1 MTSGGPDERADC
13 SIAKVL
19 ANIPFNN
26 VAFNRAPP
34 HFTSEFALS
43 IPFETICPCYQHLP
57 QNVRKMLPLL
67 LAQLV
72 HHYHLDAGIR
82 SLGVDNPLHLSYLWS
97 DPQGIEYRHEL
108 RSNLRGFTYGG
119 AELKTKLRDIN
130 CDAFLMNVQGL
141 VNQTV
146 LMRQLPPTRQSAIA
160 LKATAELVNDVTDGC
175 IDQSELLAG
184 FEGSSFAAPCHHQQ
198 STRILD
204 SSAQADSAPSL
215 LHPTPAPTVRSQT
228 PLPNAALLLPQAP
241 PAFEVPEALD
251 VRTAWFRCHVIGA
264 DRQGLWRDKS
274 ARDINSLL
282 CGTIRAKMR
291 EMLNK
296 ALAVCRMLQGQ
307 NSNGDVDRIGAADA
321 FQRCKEKVHNK
332 WGCDILNDGQ
342 AAVRTVYLIMTGKS
356 INAFSSLD
364 MEKCKLYRQQCQ
376 DSSWNDPAP
385 LQQSNLRTFCAQTNH
400 ANGDDDRFSQAEID
414 GDGNDDGH
422 FGPIDDQ
429 VADIDVDD
437 TELLNDTEPC
447 KEIAL
452 EESLLSQTECFVCAI
467 CKPNRL
473 FAKWPQ
479 YLQHYRS
486 HISGNRLQ
494 IMPEPDEV
502 QVAMGKK
509 MHARPNSQFCAV
521 SQLYWKEYDLETKLR
536 FFRKRLITR
545 KCLQSGDKIKVKYLD
560 SECKV
565 ALVLDPKLKYRQKAH
580 YVTSVRYL
588 TDEDIDLTLE
598 AQEVPLT
605 SILQHWRPRGTQG
618 SRSSTG
624 RLDEFT
630 PIRSHV
636 QHAASP
642 ITQVAGT
649 AASSIPLD
657 VNTRA
662 SSSPPTRV
670 LASHSP
676 ARAQLKPS
684 QLFSTGNLRSLPS
697 SSLPLHATFKS
708 SSSVV
713 LPQVT
718 VPCSATAAKLQKSSS
733 AATGTST
740 FATPST
746 GCNTSQQAASA
757 ATTQP
762 KLFNASSFARP
773 HRGQNLLPALFNA
786 ATSNM
791 GGAASTSLVP
801 ARPTIGQS
809 VVECSPLS
817 DADAQLDIG
826 ALIML
831 RDVAQLGS
839 CLRMPLMLVQQQYCN
854 PPTVGIREGV
864 RFPIFQFEQAA
875 FIDDDYGTK
884 FTGSYPDH
892 VQKVLDAFKLDETH
906 RCFFLALG
914 IGTNIDPFL
923 LQCLF
928 RRHARY
934 IIHNKAVLLNS
945 SAVLGE
951 AQGAIEAEME
961 SLQDVM
967 KPGSGID
974 CSVLRYLW
982 PIEFDNFRIVVI
994 CKRLDRQKVAR
1005 CNVLV
1010 FNSSSTDG
1018 VRIQASQDAERK
1030 QTIFL
1035 KLENGHYT
1043 LLTLV
1048 HGFLDVSDAHVTP
1061 WFAHDINEGLRCPS
1075 TTTMQFQE
1083 KVFSEAYV
1091 ACAVDGT
1098 VPNAGQIDAIWRR
1111 ITAGHG
1117 ISFGSKGEWLTGI
1130 PQGVAT
1136 NNEHQQGS
1144 IDAASFENVKNALLN
1159 ALEAKDNLTAS
1170 TSRSGSSRASRFAP
1184 SVSVIASAPCV
1195 HAPLLPAS
1203 VPCVFLDLGSESG
1216 RALVRM
1222 LHNERITHA
1231 AGVELQP
1238 PWFRLSVTLFQEIR
1252 KEFVAQGFRMPA
1264 ITLFQS
1270 CMLKQKP
1277 ELAYIYAIASIAYM
1291 NNEVFDKAK
1300 VAQPL
1305 LTHLPARHTARQ
1317 NLSANAAYALSKTF
1331 QNRTCIAVFK
1341 DQYFNENFNYK
1352 PVVAVKVHPTWA
1364 DWAPY
1369 SMFIKSLQQ
1378 QVLIAPRICLR
1389 CASFAEVR
1397 NFQEVMRS
1405 WSVALAHAYT
1415 IIQQNPNNY
1424 YEPESQAHLPQDNSD
1439 SDPIVFNSDSDSP
1452 DSEALDTSLLQAVLP
1467 SRNSGQVVSDTAN
1480 IQELATLQPR
1490 KMLHQNVIQE
1500 YMSLLA
1506 LHFDT
1511 TSFCPWLMYGT
1522 PWETL
1527 RSPSHF
1533 SQFTLKQR
1541 DKFCTQFFKET
1552 LRCPNKPIIFAMNP
1566 GGNHWIALKID
1577 MHRQYIATA
1586 CSLKNTMDELAQGV
1600 LKMISCHHKPASSF
1614 QHFSV
1619 DVPYQ
1624 KNAVDCGPLTCLFML
1639 FFAQN
1644 DVSGSTK
1651 LEYETE
1657 ATAVAMRLRIAAD
1670 IANKELMPL
1679 VVTQ

>member
-1 MTSGGPDERADC
+1 
-13 SIAKVL
+13 
-19 ANIPFNN
+19 
-26 VAFNRAPP
+26 
-34 HFTSEFALS
+34 
-43 IPFETICPCYQHLP
+43 
-57 QNVRKMLPLL
+57 MLPLL

-97 DPQGIEYRHEL
+97 DPQGIEYRHVL
-108 RSNLRGFTYGG
+108 HSNLRGFTYGV

-175 IDQSELLAG
+175 IEQSELLAG
-184 FEGSSFAAPCHHQQ
+184 FEESPFAAPCHHQP

-204 SSAQADSAPSL
+204 SFAQADSAPIRS
-215 LHPTPAPTVRSQT
+215 HPTPAPTVRSQA
-228 PLPNAALLLPQAP
+228 PVPNAALRLPQAP

-251 VRTAWFRCHVIGA
+251 VRTAWFRYHVKGT

-274 ARDINSLL
+274 ARDINGLL
-282 CGTIRAKMR
+282 GGTIRSKMR

-321 FQRCKEKVHNK
+321 FQRCKEKVRNK

-376 DSSWNDPAP
+376 DSSWSDPAP
-385 LQQSNLRTFCAQTNH
+385 LQQSNLRTFCPQANH
-400 ANGDDDRFSQAEID
+400 ANGDDDHFSQAEIL

-422 FGPIDDQ
+422 YGPIDDQ
-429 VADIDVDD
+429 YADIDVDD
-437 TELLNDTEPC
+437 TDVLNHIQPSN
-447 KEIAL
+447 EIAR
-452 EESLLSQTECFVCAI
+452 EGSLLSQTECFVCAI
-467 CKPNRL
+467 CQPNRL

-479 YLQHYRS
+479 YLLHYRS

-494 IMPEPDEV
+494 IMPEQDEV
-502 QVAMGKK
+502 QVAMGQK

-545 KCLQSGDKIKVKYLD
+545 KCLQTGDKIKVKYLD
-560 SECKV
+560 SGECKD

-580 YVTSVRYL
+580 YVSSVRYL
-588 TDEDIDLTLE
+588 TTGEAIDHTLE
-598 AQEVPLT
+598 AEEVPLT

-618 SRSSTG
+618 SRSSSG

-630 PIRSHV
+630 PIRSLV

-657 VNTRA
+657 VITRA

-676 ARAQLKPS
+676 ARAQFKPS
-684 QLFSTGNLRSLPS
+684 ELFSGNLRSLPS

-708 SSSVV
+708 STSLV

-718 VPCSATAAKLQKSSS
+718 VPCSGTGAKPQESSS
-733 AATGTST
+733 AATVTSI
-740 FATPST
+740 FATPAT
-746 GCNTSQQAASA
+746 GCITSQQAASA

-762 KLFNASSFARP
+762 QLFNASTFARP
-773 HRGQNLLPALFNA
+773 HGRQNLLPAFFKA
-786 ATSNM
+786 AQSNM
-791 GGAASTSLVP
+791 DGAASTSLVP
-801 ARPTIGQS
+801 VRPTIVLS
-809 VVECSPLS
+809 VVKCLPLS

-839 CLRMPLMLVQQQYCN
+839 CLRMPLRPAERQYCN
-854 PPTVGIREGV
+854 PPTVGIRAGV
-864 RFPIFQFEQAA
+864 RFPIFQFEQAV

-892 VQKVLDAFKLDETH
+892 VQKVLDAFQLDETN

-945 SAVLGE
+945 TTLCGLGE
-951 AQGAIEAEME
+951 VQGAIEAEIE

-974 CSVLRYLW
+974 GSVLRYLW

-994 CKRLDRQKVAR
+994 CKRLDRKGVSR
-1005 CNVLV
+1005 FNILV
-1010 FNSSSTDG
+1010 FNSSRTDG
-1018 VRIQASQDAERK
+1018 VRIQASEDAERK

-1043 LLTLV
+1043 LLTLID
-1048 HGFLDVSDAHVTP
+1048 GFLDVSDENITK
-1061 WFAHDINEGLRCPS
+1061 WLAHDIDEGLRCPS
-1075 TTTMQFQE
+1075 ITTMQFQE
-1083 KVFSEAYV
+1083 KVFSDAYV
-1091 ACAVDGT
+1091 ACAVGGT
-1098 VPNAGQIDAIWRR
+1098 VPDAGQIDAIWRR
-1111 ITAGHG
+1111 ITAGQG

-1130 PQGVAT
+1130 PQGVLT
-1136 NNEHQQGS
+1136 NNENQQGS
-1144 IDAASFENVKNALLN
+1144 IDAASFENIKNALLN

-1170 TSRSGSSRASRFAP
+1170 TSRSGSSRGSRFAP
-1184 SVSVIASAPCV
+1184 SVTALESAPCV
-1195 HAPLLPAS
+1195 HAPPLRAS

-1222 LHNERITHA
+1222 LHDERITHA
-1231 AGVELQP
+1231 AGVEHQSS
-1238 PWFRLSVTLFQEIR
+1238 WFRLSVSLFQEIR
-1252 KEFVAQGFRMPA
+1252 QEFVDSGFRMPA

-1305 LTHLPARHTARQ
+1305 LTYLPARHSARK

-1341 DQYFNENFNYK
+1341 DEYFNENFNYK
-1352 PVVAVKVHPTWA
+1352 PVVAVTVIPTWA

-1586 CSLKNTMDELAQGV
+1586 CSLKNTMDELAQGL